1 MTSPAPPEALLQSA
15 AHLEPPSTTSFA
27 HLNTPEV
34 IKKAKHAWCMG
45 PLKTVQALNTQ
56 YTIKLGPGVTN
67 YEYRVLQFLDTLPH
81 VPTPRPL
88 SFFDIEVTVDRKLIG
103 GLREETDVM
112 ETWHVIVM
120 STMLGQTLLSSG
132 LDLKEGQAVSILE
145 EVRKTMD
152 AINTAIE
159 AGARFPDRNGDWS
172 ILRHDHKSISDLD
185 RDEGQ
190 CLEVPLLEGL
200 IKGQVHVDD
209 FDKVMAPTA
218 PQLDAK
224 KELLNS
230 VLNYLQPTSQTS
242 RQTDGSSDIRFCHMD
257 LHQGN
262 IMVKDGALSGIIDW
276 ELAGW
281 YTWALEVCGGLRLQR
296 HPIQIAQYI
305 EAWEVSS
312 ELKSVA
318 VDARKRL
325 KLGVREWQADQA
337 RLQAIART
345 VEAQRKAELR
355 KLAKPTGKSTSKSTT
370 KSSGRAAK
378 SKKPVLTEST
388 GTP

>member
-1 MTSPAPPEALLQSA
+1 MTSPAPPEASPQSA
-15 AHLEPPSTTSFA
+15 AHLAPPSTTSFA
-27 HLNTPEV
+27 HLITPEV

-45 PLKTVQALNTQ
+45 PLKTVQVLNTQ

-88 SFFDIEVTVDRKLIG
+88 SFFDMEVTVDRKLIG

-120 STMLGQTLLSSG
+120 STMPGQTLLSSG

-152 AINTAIE
+152 AINTAIN

-172 ILRHDHKSISDLD
+172 ILRHDRKSISDLD

-190 CLEVPLLEGL
+190 CLEIPLLEGL
-200 IKGQVHVDD
+200 IKGQVRVDD
-209 FDKVMAPTA
+209 FAKVMGPTA
-218 PQLDAK
+218 PQLDEK

-230 VLNYLQPTSQTS
+230 VLNYLQPTAGTN

-318 VDARKRL
+318 VDARNRL

-345 VEAQRKAELR
+345 VEARRKAELR
-355 KLAKPTGKSTSKSTT
+355 KIAKPTGKSTSKSTT
-370 KSSGRAAK
+370 KSSGRGAK
-378 SKKPVLTEST
+378 SKEPVLTGST
-388 GTP
+388 GTQ